1 MLWVYRTTVK
11 TSTGETPFS
20 LAFGHKA
27 VISVEIGIEPHRT
40 KYHDEIANREY
51 ILLDLDLLEEK
62 RDAVRGR
69 LAIYKQNVTK
79 FYNKSVWL

>member
-11 TSTGETPFS
+11 TLTGETRFS
-20 LAFGHKA
+20 LAFGHKV
-27 VISVEIGIEPHRT
+27 VIPVEIGIEPHRT
-40 KYHDEIANREY
+40 KDHNEIENREY

-62 RDAVRGR
+62 REAVRGQ

-79 FYNKSVWL
+79 FYSKSVWL